1 MQTWKNNQIT
11 LHGTALDAPTLSH
24 SSHDMDYFSLP
35 LEVVRLSGVADT
47 LLLLLPR
54 SLVEYQPIAPLSK
67 LTVEGEVRSY
77 NNRSGVGRRLLISV
91 YGQALRVEE
100 GADDNRLQLEGS
112 LCKPPV
118 YRHTPLGRDICDLL
132 VAVHR
137 RYGRTDY
144 LPCIAWGSLA
154 VRCGQLEVGDP
165 IALSG
170 RLQSRTYT
178 KRLEEE
184 VESRIAYEISIMNL
198 NN

>member
-24 SSHDMDYFSLP
+24 TSHDMDYFSLP
-35 LEVVRLSGVADT
+35 LEVARLSGVVDT

-54 SLVEYQPIAPLSK
+54 SLVECQPIAPLSQ
-67 LTVEGEVRSY
+67 LSVEGEVRSY

-91 YGQALRVEE
+91 YGQSLQVEE
-100 GADDNRLQLEGS
+100 GTDDNRPQLEGS

-178 KRLEEE
+178 KRLEVG
-184 VESRIAYEISIMNL
+184 VESRTAYEISIMNL
-198 NN
+198 ND